1 MEMKSIL
8 KKGWNAI
15 HSVIANPSD
24 RSVEGEEKTDIHD
37 AGAVDSVSRSPS
49 KAKVARMLEE
59 ARSTIAR
66 LESDSSTFSARARQL
81 ESAIQDREADVRKL
95 KSRVEE
101 LEAAGDRAKL
111 IENSFPAVLDPIQ
124 ELFGAHSRIGVSNK
138 ALDTA
143 VKNVENA
150 LNRNGLSLNWTPE
163 DWPDAFIRIKNRT
176 ATEPFVTRPAV
187 VRGDELVREGFLAVP
202 MDQPGAAPPPE
213 TVPVPSNVRPESA
226 DPGFPE
232 TQPEAAEPCIPETTP
247 RRDAPPESTAPD
259 LSGTKSTSE
268 DDGDFVF

>member
-8 KKGWNAI
+8 KKGWNTI

-24 RSVEGEEKTDIHD
+24 RSVQGKEKTDIHD
-37 AGAVDSVSRSPS
+37 AGAFDSVSRSPS
-49 KAKVARMLEE
+49 KAKAARMLEE

-66 LESDSSTFSARARQL
+66 LESDSSTFSARVKKL
-81 ESAIQDREADVRKL
+81 ESTIQDREADVRKL

-101 LEAAGDRAKL
+101 LEAAGERAKL
-111 IENSFPAVLDPIQ
+111 IENSFPAVLDALQ
-124 ELFGAHSRIGVSNK
+124 ELFGAYSQIAVSNMM
-138 ALDTA
+138 LDTA
-143 VKNVENA
+143 VKA
-150 LNRNGLSLNWTPE
+150 LNRNGLSLNWNPE

-176 ATEPFVTRPAV
+176 ATEPFVTRPAI

-213 TVPVPSNVRPESA
+213 TVPAPSDVRPEV
-226 DPGFPE
+226 
-232 TQPEAAEPCIPETTP
+232 AEPCIPETTCP
-247 RRDAPPESTAPD
+247 GDVPVETTASDVPE
-259 LSGTKSTSE
+259 TKSTSG